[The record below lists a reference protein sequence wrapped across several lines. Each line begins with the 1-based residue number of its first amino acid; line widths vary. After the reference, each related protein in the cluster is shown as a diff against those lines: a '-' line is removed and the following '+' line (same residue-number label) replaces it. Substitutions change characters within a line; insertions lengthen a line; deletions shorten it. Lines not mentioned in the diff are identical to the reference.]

1 MRVWRVNQG
10 PPEVAHIA
18 ALHLYPV
25 KSCAGIAL
33 ASATLGAAGLETD
46 GIGDRE
52 WMVVDARDGRFV
64 TQREAP
70 RLALIAPALRAK
82 ALSLSAPGRQVIDIP
97 LTDFGLRAA
106 DLAVQVWN
114 HACHAFDEGDAV
126 AGWLSDFLGRP
137 VRLARFDPAHRR
149 ASNREWTGDIV
160 ALNRFSDGYPM
171 LVISQA
177 SLTDLNERLMEAGR
191 EALPMNR
198 FRPNIVVDG
207 VEAFD
212 EDRCV
217 AYAGDAW
224 MLKPVKACPRCP
236 IPSIDQATALRGPDP
251 LDILARYRDDPR
263 LGVIFGQNTV
273 VARGTGATIRVGD
286 TFEPEWNF

>member
-1 MRVWRVNQG
+1 MARV
-10 PPEVAHIA
+10 A
-18 ALHLYPV
+18 ALTVYPV

-33 ASATLGAAGLETD
+33 EAATLGIAGLETG

-52 WMVVDARDGRFV
+52 WMVVDAASGRFV

-70 RLALIAPALRAK
+70 CMALITPAVGPS
-82 ALSLSAPGRQVIDIP
+82 ALTLAAPGHGTLDIA
-97 LTDFGLRAA
+97 LGDFTLRPA

-114 HACHAFDEGDAV
+114 HACRAFDEGV
-126 AGWLSDFLGRP
+126 AAAAWLTDFLGRR

-160 ALNRFSDGYPM
+160 ALNRFSDGYPI

-212 EDRCV
+212 EDRCL
-217 AYAGDAW
+217 AYTGQQWA
-224 MLKPVKACPRCP
+224 LKPVKACPRCP
-236 IPSIDQATALRGPDP
+236 IPSIDQATAKRGPDP

-263 LGVIFGQNTV
+263 LGVVFGQNTV
-273 VARGTGATIRVGD
+273 VTRGNGATIRVGD